1 MIPTQEIISIY
12 ILTYIV
18 VFYFFSVFQ
27 RVKLL
32 YLFRSARYHFTKIFY
47 PYNSDDLSISKINY
61 LHYFYIFFYIL
72 INGVIIT
79 YIVAFT
85 DSGISKTEGLTL
97 IQIKDYFKINLIVYI
112 VIFIRFLIINYV
124 LGMFLS
130 SKLKFI
136 FFKNFIV
143 NIIIGNLMLINFIV
157 YNLNSFYD
165 YNYLIISTISL
176 LGLHFFFQAKVY
188 LSYVSKLEIKSIMY
202 FILYLC
208 AFKLAPWLWLYS
220 SLF

>member
-79 YIVAFT
+79 YIAAFT

-97 IQIKDYFKINLIVYI
+97 IQIKDYFTINLIVYI

-136 FFKNFIV
+136 FFKNFIL

>member
-143 NIIIGNLMLINFIV
+143 NIIIGNLMVINFIV

>member
-136 FFKNFIV
+136 YFKNFIV
-143 NIIIGNLMLINFIV
+143 NIIIGNLMVINFIV

>member
-1 MIPTQEIISIY
+1 MIPIQEIISIY

-32 YLFRSARYHFTKIFY
+32 YLFKSARYHFTKIFY

>member
-188 LSYVSKLEIKSIMY
+188 LSYVSKLEIRSIMY

>member
-1 MIPTQEIISIY
+1 MIPTHEIISIY

>member
-220 SLF
+220 ILF

>member
-1 MIPTQEIISIY
+1 MIPIQEIISIY

>member
-79 YIVAFT
+79 YILAFT

>member
-85 DSGISKTEGLTL
+85 DSGISKTEDLTS

>member
-97 IQIKDYFKINLIVYI
+97 IQIKDYFTINLIVYI

-136 FFKNFIV
+136 FFKNFIL

>member
-97 IQIKDYFKINLIVYI
+97 IQIKDYFTINLIVYI

>member
-136 FFKNFIV
+136 FFKNFIL

>member
-85 DSGISKTEGLTL
+85 DSGISKTDGLTL

>member
-79 YIVAFT
+79 YIAAFT

-97 IQIKDYFKINLIVYI
+97 IQIKDYFKINPPPP
-112 VIFIRFLIINYV
+112 
-124 LGMFLS
+124 
-130 SKLKFI
+130 SKL
-136 FFKNFIV
+136 
-143 NIIIGNLMLINFIV
+143 LISPV
-157 YNLNSFYD
+157 
-165 YNYLIISTISL
+165 
-176 LGLHFFFQAKVY
+176 
-188 LSYVSKLEIKSIMY
+188 
-202 FILYLC
+202 C
-208 AFKLAPWLWLYS
+208 
-220 SLF
+220 